1 MQFKNEKALNEAFEA
16 AKVTLEVEEITITE
30 EMEREGI

>member
-1 MQFKNEKALNEAFEA
+1 MQFKNEKALNDAFEV

-30 EMEREGI
+30 EIEKEGI